1 MDYTLGFESV
11 VVKVRIRMVDS
22 RSTVL
27 NSNVYGVAGI
37 QIILGGRDLQSIEY
51 PGSGTLAREDHRR
64 TILNTT
70 SR

>member
-27 NSNVYGVAGI
+27 ASSVYGVAGI
-37 QIILGGRDLQSIEY
+37 QIILGGRELQSIEY
-51 PGSGTLAREDHRR
+51 HGGGTWHKMITEERY
-64 TILNTT
+64 
-70 SR
+70 